1 MSSFENVEV
10 FEDTKKLCETN
21 GKIKEVLARSVKNQK
36 LILEEEELS
45 AVDKARFE
53 DEAKIV
59 VSTKR
64 TFEAAS
70 GYVGQKVA
78 VHNCASSTNP
88 GGGVTRGAS
97 AQEEC
102 LCRCSGLYFCL
113 SVPEMMKGFY
123 YPHRNA
129 KNPINNAD
137 IIYTPD
143 VAVFK
148 TDTNHPKLMDEKDWY
163 DVDVITCVAPNL
175 RERPS
180 NRFNQN
186 NGDHAV
192 KVSDKELFEIHKK
205 RLTRILDVAALNNA
219 EVVILGAFGC
229 GAFQNKP
236 EVVSRAA
243 KEVITEYLHVFKTIE
258 FAVYCSPRDDTNFRV
273 FKRVLGMM

>member
-1 MSSFENVEV
+1 M
-10 FEDTKKLCETN
+10 
-21 GKIKEVLARSVKNQK
+21 KNQK

-64 TFEAAS
+64 TFEAAA
-70 GYVGQKVA
+70 GYAGQKVA
-78 VHNCASSTNP
+78 VHNFASATNP
-88 GGGVTRGAS
+88 GGGVTRGSS

-137 IIYTPD
+137 FIYTPD
-143 VAVFK
+143 VPVFK
-148 TDTNHPKLMDEKDWY
+148 TDTNTPRLMDEKDWY
-163 DVDVITCVAPNL
+163 DVDVITCAAPNL

-180 NRFNQN
+180 NRFNQG
-186 NGDHAV
+186 NGDRAV
-192 KVSDKELFEIHKK
+192 KVSD
-205 RLTRILDVAALNNA
+205 R
-219 EVVILGAFGC
+219 
-229 GAFQNKP
+229 
-236 EVVSRAA
+236 
-243 KEVITEYLHVFKTIE
+243 
-258 FAVYCSPRDDTNFRV
+258 
-273 FKRVLGMM
+273 